1 MHGGD
6 CAGRAVE
13 PKLRRK
19 MKQIETMALQV
30 IVGKVTKTTETPYTT
45 SAKPKH
51 KNKYCVPEEFEGK
64 RGF

>member
-30 IVGKVTKTTETPYTT
+30 IVGKVTKTTETP
-45 SAKPKH
+45 
-51 KNKYCVPEEFEGK
+51 
-64 RGF
+64 